1 MSNGAELSY
10 AEKRTERNIKE
21 GNDRQCPFYD
31 NAAIAFDLLYQKI
44 DDWANPK
51 QYENNAMIAKF

>member
-31 NAAIAFDLLYQKI
+31 NAAIAFRFALPKI

>member
-31 NAAIAFDLLYQKI
+31 NAAIAFRFAL
-44 DDWANPK
+44 PK
-51 QYENNAMIAKF
+51 DRRLGESQTI